1 MKKKLINI
9 CLASLMSLAAVSSAS
24 ANEPSFYENARSLGM
39 GGVSVTY
46 TDDYMTL
53 YRNPAGL
60 SLQKKTSYSVLSPT
74 FSRNSDYSNVIDNI
88 NALNDSDT
96 AANRSSN
103 YRHLEGIMGKTG
115 YQRWSDTAY
124 YISEN
129 GFGLSIRYDDYQF
142 YTIDNPSSPRI
153 KSSIY
158 KDTVFSGSY
167 SRAFEDDNTNLFR
180 DKATGWWGVSLKVAS
195 RKMTETSY
203 SARDFAALTPRALKD
218 TDRTGLAFDA
228 DAGALWQL
236 TNPMKTT
243 FGVFIGN
250 LLKAKYSDETGRM
263 KRTYSVGASIKPLT
277 GEQER
282 NDKLLL
288 ACEYI
293 DDGAHINCLN
303 KLRLG
308 ATIKLARG
316 FHLLAG
322 VKGGYLTGGL
332 DYSWNDLTFTAAT
345 YGEELGNRP
354 GDREDRRYAVDASL
368 RF

>member
-1 MKKKLINI
+1 MKKHLVSI
-9 CLASLMSLAAVSSAS
+9 CLSSLLLLTTVSSAN
-24 ANEPSFYENARSLGM
+24 AAKPAYYDNARSLGM

-46 TDDYMTL
+46 SDDYLTL

-60 SLQKKTSYSVLSPT
+60 SLQKKTSYSVLSPS
-74 FSRNSDYSNVIDNI
+74 FSRNSDYSQVIDSI
-88 NALNDSDT
+88 NALNDNDT

-103 YRHLEGIMGKTG
+103 YRHLEGIIGKSG
-115 YQRWSDTAY
+115 FQNWSDTSY
-124 YISEN
+124 YIDER
-129 GFGLSIRYDDYQF
+129 GFGLSIRYDDYQH
-142 YTIDNPSSPRI
+142 YMVDNPASPKV

-167 SRAFEDDNTNLFR
+167 SGAFEDENQNLFK
-180 DKATGWWGVSLKVAS
+180 DKATGWWGVNLKIAS

-228 DAGALWQL
+228 DVGALWQL

-243 FGVFIGN
+243 FGIFIGN
-250 LLKAKYSDETGRM
+250 ILESKFSDETGRL
-263 KRTYSVGASIKPLT
+263 KRVYSVGASIKPLT

-293 DDGAHINCLN
+293 DDGEDINYLN
-303 KLRLG
+303 KIRLG
-308 ATIKLARG
+308 ARFKVARG
-316 FHLLAG
+316 FYLQTG
-322 VKGGYLTGGL
+322 VKGGYLTGGV
-332 DYSWNDLTFTAAT
+332 DYTWNDLTFTAAT
-345 YGEELGNRP
+345 YGEELGKRP

>member
-1 MKKKLINI
+1 MKKTLINV
-9 CLASLMSLAAVSSAS
+9 CLASLLSLAVVPSVRAK
-24 ANEPSFYENARSLGM
+24 EPSFYDNARSLGM

-60 SLQKKTSYSVLSPT
+60 GLQKKKSFSVLSPT

-103 YRHLEGIMGKTG
+103 FRHLEGIMGKSG
-115 YQRWSDTAY
+115 YQCWSDTAY

-129 GFGLSIRYDDYQF
+129 GIGLSIRYNDYQ
-142 YTIDNPSSPRI
+142 YYSIENPSSPRI
-153 KSSIY
+153 RSSIY

-167 SRAFEDDNTNLFR
+167 SRPFEDEGQNLFR

-195 RKMTETSY
+195 RKMTETSFA
-203 SARDFAALTPRALKD
+203 ARDFAALTPRALKD

-243 FGVFIGN
+243 FGMFIGN

-263 KRTYSVGASIKPLT
+263 KRVYSVGASIKPLT

-293 DDGAHINCLN
+293 DDGEHINCIN
-303 KLRLG
+303 KIRLG

-332 DYSWNDLTFTAAT
+332 DYSWNDLTFSAST
-345 YGEELGNRP
+345 YGEELGIRP

>member
-1 MKKKLINI
+1 
-9 CLASLMSLAAVSSAS
+9 MSSILLLSVVSAVHAAK
-24 ANEPSFYENARSLGM
+24 PDFYDNARSLGM

-46 TDDYMTL
+46 TDDYLTI

-60 SLQKKTSYSVLSPT
+60 GLQKKTTYSVLAPT
-74 FSRNSDYSNVIDNI
+74 FSRNDEYSQVIDNI
-88 NALNDSDT
+88 NALNNTDT

-103 YRHLEGIMGKTG
+103 FRHLESIMGKTG
-115 YQRWSDTAY
+115 YQSWSDTAY
-124 YISEN
+124 YMDER
-129 GFGLSIRYDDYQF
+129 GFALSMRYDDYQF
-142 YTIDNPSSPRI
+142 YSVENPTSPKI

-158 KDTVFSGSY
+158 KDTVFTGSY
-167 SRAFEDDNTNLFR
+167 SGPFEDEGQNLFR
-180 DKATGWWGVSLKVAS
+180 DKATGWWGVNLKIAS

-203 SARDFAALTPRALKD
+203 SARDFAALTPDALKD

-228 DAGALWQL
+228 DVGALWQL

-243 FGVFIGN
+243 FGVFVGN
-250 LLKAKYSDETGRM
+250 LLKAKFSDETGRL
-263 KRTYSVGASIKPLT
+263 KRVYSVGASIKPLT

-282 NDKLLL
+282 NDRLLL

-293 DDGAHINCLN
+293 DDGEHINCLN
-303 KLRLG
+303 KIRLG
-308 ATIKLARG
+308 ATIKVVRG

-332 DYSWNDLTFTAAT
+332 DYSWNDLTFTAST
-345 YGEELGNRP
+345 YGEELGKRP